1 MVNHIELRQRRQI
14 WYRSN

>member
-1 MVNHIELRQRRQI
+1 MVTQRDLRQRRQI